1 MKRLTC
7 GLLALVMVL
16 SLAACGKS
24 PAPDATPDDTPTP
37 DATPEYFVVGEG
49 VYRNEK
55 ELDEKSIDRAIGKF
69 QTFAEDYCG
78 DAKRV
83 FLALI
88 PSKNGY
94 LNAENGHLNEA
105 EFAIL
110 QSVYDKWKYGEN
122 FIDLSVCLDLED
134 YYRTDPH
141 WRQERLGAV
150 LRELG
155 AALEFDTDT
164 VLDGDRVLSENW
176 TEEVLTTEYI
186 GVYGDEVDGVPA
198 EEMTVLH
205 HPAMDGYIVRNGE
218 TGEEMPLYDTAKL
231 SDRDP
236 YELFVGGPLSLV
248 TIENPAADN
257 DRHLVVVRDS
267 FGSALLPMLA
277 QSYAKVT
284 AVDIRYMMPN
294 LVGNFVDFTDADVLF
309 LYSSTVLNNS
319 ITLK

>member
-1 MKRLTC
+1 
-7 GLLALVMVL
+7 MVL

-24 PAPDATPDDTPTP
+24 PAPDATPDDTPAP
-37 DATPEYFVVGEG
+37 DATPEYFMVGEG

-69 QTFAEDYCG
+69 KTFAADYCG
-78 DAKRV
+78 ESARV

-94 LNAENGHLNEA
+94 LNAENGRLNEA

-110 QSVYDKWKYGEN
+110 QSVYDKWGRN
-122 FIDLSVCLDLED
+122 FIDLSVCLTLED

-198 EEMTVLH
+198 EEMTVLR
-205 HPAMDGYIVRNGE
+205 HPAMEGYIVRNGE
-218 TGEEMPLYDTAKL
+218 TGEEMPLYDTEKL
-231 SDRDP
+231 TERDP

-248 TIENPAADN
+248 TIENPNAGN

-267 FGSALLPMLA
+267 FGSALLPLLA
-277 QSYAKVT
+277 QSYAKAT
-284 AVDIRYMMPN
+284 AVDIRYMMPAM
-294 LVGNFVDFTDADVLF
+294 VGNFVDFTDADVLF

>member
-1 MKRLTC
+1 MKRLIC

-24 PAPDATPDDTPTP
+24 PAPDATPDDTP
-37 DATPEYFVVGEG
+37 EYFMVGEG

-69 QTFAEDYCG
+69 KSFQETYCG
-78 DAKRV
+78 EAERV
-83 FLALI
+83 FFALI

-94 LNAENGHLNEA
+94 LNGSNGHLNEA

-110 QSVYDKWKYGEN
+110 QSVYDKWGRN

-176 TEEVLTTEYI
+176 TEEVLTTDYI

-198 EEMTVLH
+198 EEMTVLRH
-205 HPAMDGYIVRNGE
+205 GDMDGYIVRNGE
-218 TGEEMPLYDTAKL
+218 TGEEMPLYDTEKL

>member
-1 MKRLTC
+1 MKRLIC

-24 PAPDATPDDTPTP
+24 PAPDTTPDDTPAP
-37 DATPEYFVVGEG
+37 DATPEFFVVGEG

-69 QTFAEDYCG
+69 QKFTEDYCG
-78 DAKRV
+78 EAQRV

-110 QSVYDKWKYGEN
+110 QSVYDKWGRN

-164 VLDGDRVLSENW
+164 VLNGDRVLSENW
-176 TEEVLTTEYI
+176 TEEVLTTDYI

-205 HPAMDGYIVRNGE
+205 HPDMDSYIVRNGE
-218 TGEEMPLYDTAKL
+218 TGEEMPLYDTEKL
-231 SDRDP
+231 SERDP

-248 TIENPAADN
+248 TIENPNAGN

-267 FGSALLPMLA
+267 FGSALLPLLA

>member
-1 MKRLTC
+1 MKRLIC

-24 PAPDATPDDTPTP
+24 PAPDTTPDDTPAP
-37 DATPEYFVVGEG
+37 DAAPEYFVVEEG

-69 QTFAEDYCG
+69 QTFAADYCG
-78 DAKRV
+78 DAQRV

-110 QSVYDKWKYGEN
+110 QSVYDKWGRN

-155 AALEFDTDT
+155 AALEFEVDIIDDDG
-164 VLDGDRVLSENW
+164 VLTENW

-198 EEMTVLH
+198 EEMTVLR

-218 TGEEMPLYDTAKL
+218 TGEEMPLYDTEKL

-267 FGSALLPMLA
+267 FGSALLPLLA

-284 AVDIRYMMPN
+284 AVDIRYMMPAM
-294 LVGNFVDFTDADVLF
+294 VGNFVDFTDADVLF

>member
-1 MKRLTC
+1 MTRFVC
-7 GLLALVMVL
+7 GRLALVMVL

-24 PAPDATPDDTPTP
+24 PAPDTTPDDTPAP
-37 DATPEYFVVGEG
+37 DASPEYFVVGEG

-55 ELDEKSIDRAIGKF
+55 ELDEKSVDRAIGKF
-69 QTFAEDYCG
+69 QKFAADYCG
-78 DAKRV
+78 ESARV

-110 QSVYDKWKYGEN
+110 QSVYDKWGRN

-176 TEEVLTTEYI
+176 TEEILTTEYI

-205 HPAMDGYIVRNGE
+205 HPAMEGYIVRNGE
-218 TGEEMPLYDTAKL
+218 TGEELPLYDTEKL
-231 SDRDP
+231 TERDP

-248 TIENPAADN
+248 TIENPNAGN

-267 FGSALLPMLA
+267 FGSALLPLLA
-277 QSYAKVT
+277 QSYAKAT
-284 AVDIRYMMPN
+284 AVDIRYMMPAM
-294 LVGNFVDFTDADVLF
+294 VGNFVDFTDADVLF

>member
-1 MKRLTC
+1 MKRLIC

-24 PAPDATPDDTPTP
+24 PAPDATPDDTPAP
-37 DATPEYFVVGEG
+37 DAAPEYFVVGDG

-69 QTFAEDYCG
+69 QKFAEDYCG
-78 DAKRV
+78 EAERV

-110 QSVYDKWKYGEN
+110 QSVYDKWGRN
-122 FIDLSVCLDLED
+122 FIDLSVCLTLED

-141 WRQERLGAV
+141 WRQERLGFV

-155 AALEFDTDT
+155 AALEFEVDIIDDDG
-164 VLDGDRVLSENW
+164 VLTENW
-176 TEEVLTTEYI
+176 TTEVLTTAYI

-198 EEMTVLH
+198 EEMTVLR
-205 HPAMDGYIVRNGE
+205 HPAMEGYIVRNGE
-218 TGEEMPLYDTAKL
+218 TGEEMPLYDTEKL
-231 SDRDP
+231 TERDP

-248 TIENPAADN
+248 TIENPNAGN

-267 FGSALLPMLA
+267 FGSALLPLLA
-277 QSYAKVT
+277 QSYGKVT
-284 AVDIRYMMPN
+284 AVDIRYMMSAM
-294 LVGNFVDFTDADVLF
+294 VGNFVDFTDADVLF

>member
-1 MKRLTC
+1 MKRLIC

-24 PAPDATPDDTPTP
+24 PAPDTTPV
-37 DATPEYFVVGEG
+37 DAPEYFVVGEG

-78 DAKRV
+78 ESQRV

-110 QSVYDKWKYGEN
+110 QSVYDKWGRN

-164 VLDGDRVLSENW
+164 VLNGDRVLSENW
-176 TEEVLTTEYI
+176 TEEVLTTDYI

-205 HPAMDGYIVRNGE
+205 HPDMDSYIVRNGE
-218 TGEEMPLYDTAKL
+218 TGEEMPLYDTEKL
-231 SDRDP
+231 SERDP

-248 TIENPAADN
+248 TIENPNAGN

-267 FGSALLPMLA
+267 FGSALLPLLA

>member
-1 MKRLTC
+1 MKRLVC
-7 GLLALVMVL
+7 GLLTLVMVL

-24 PAPDATPDDTPTP
+24 PAPDTTPDDTPAP
-37 DATPEYFVVGEG
+37 DATPEFFMVGEG

-78 DAKRV
+78 EAERV

-110 QSVYDKWKYGEN
+110 QSVYDKWGRN

-141 WRQERLGAV
+141 WRQERLGFV

-155 AALEFDTDT
+155 AALEFEVDIIDDDG
-164 VLDGDRVLSENW
+164 VLTENW

-198 EEMTVLH
+198 EVMTVLH
-205 HPAMDGYIVRNGE
+205 HPDMEGYIVRNGE
-218 TGEEMPLYDTAKL
+218 TGEEMPLYDTEKL
-231 SDRDP
+231 TERDP

-248 TIENPAADN
+248 TIENPNAGN

-267 FGSALLPMLA
+267 FASALLPLLA

>member
-1 MKRLTC
+1 MKRLVC

-16 SLAACGKS
+16 SLTACGKS
-24 PAPDATPDDTPTP
+24 PAPDATPDDTPAP
-37 DATPEYFVVGEG
+37 DAAPEYFVVGEG

-69 QTFAEDYCG
+69 QTFAADYCG
-78 DAKRV
+78 EAQRV

-94 LNAENGHLNEA
+94 LNAENGHLNAA

-110 QSVYDKWKYGEN
+110 QSVYDKWGRN

-155 AALEFDTDT
+155 AALEFDTDIIDDDG
-164 VLDGDRVLSENW
+164 VLTENW

-186 GVYGDEVDGVPA
+186 GVYGDEVDSVPA
-198 EEMTVLH
+198 EEMTVLRH
-205 HPAMDGYIVRNGE
+205 GDMDGYIVRNGE

-248 TIENPAADN
+248 TIENAAADN

>member
-1 MKRLTC
+1 MKRFVC

-24 PAPDATPDDTPTP
+24 PAPDGTPDDTPTP
-37 DATPEYFVVGEG
+37 DAAPEYFVVGEG

-78 DAKRV
+78 EAERV

-110 QSVYDKWKYGEN
+110 QSVYDKWGRN

-164 VLDGDRVLSENW
+164 VLSGDRVLSENW

-198 EEMTVLH
+198 EEMTVLRH
-205 HPAMDGYIVRNGE
+205 GAMEGYIVRNGE

-231 SDRDP
+231 TERDP

-248 TIENPAADN
+248 TIENPNADN

-267 FGSALLPMLA
+267 FASALLPMLA

-284 AVDIRYMMPN
+284 AVDIRYMMPAM
-294 LVGNFVDFTDADVLF
+294 VGNFVDFTDADVLF
-309 LYSSTVLNNS
+309 LYSSTIINNS

>member
-1 MKRLTC
+1 MKRLIC

-24 PAPDATPDDTPTP
+24 PAPDGTPDDTPAP
-37 DATPEYFVVGEG
+37 DAIPEYFVVGEG

-78 DAKRV
+78 EAQRV

-110 QSVYDKWKYGEN
+110 QSVYDKWGHN
-122 FIDLSVCLDLED
+122 FIDLSVCLTLED

-141 WRQERLGAV
+141 WRQERLGFV

-155 AALEFDTDT
+155 AALEFDTDIIDDDG
-164 VLDGDRVLSENW
+164 VLTENW

-205 HPAMDGYIVRNGE
+205 HPAMEGYIVRNGE

-231 SDRDP
+231 TERDP

-248 TIENPAADN
+248 TIENPNAGN

-267 FGSALLPMLA
+267 FASALLPLLA
-277 QSYAKVT
+277 QSYGKVT

-294 LVGNFVDFTDADVLF
+294 LVGNFVDFADADVLF

>member
-1 MKRLTC
+1 MKRFVC

-16 SLAACGKS
+16 SLAACGKGPAPDTTPDDT
-24 PAPDATPDDTPTP
+24 PAPDATP
-37 DATPEYFVVGEG
+37 EFFMVGEG

-69 QTFAEDYCG
+69 QKFAEDYCG
-78 DAKRV
+78 DSARV

-122 FIDLSVCLDLED
+122 FIDLSVCLTLED

-155 AALEFDTDT
+155 AALEFETDT

-198 EEMTVLH
+198 EEMTVLR
-205 HPAMDGYIVRNGE
+205 HPDMDGYIVRNGE
-218 TGEEMPLYDTAKL
+218 TGEKMPLYDTEKL
-231 SDRDP
+231 TERDP

-248 TIENPAADN
+248 TIENPNAGN

-267 FGSALLPMLA
+267 FASALLPLLA
-277 QSYAKVT
+277 QSYGKVT
-284 AVDIRYMMPN
+284 AVDIRYMMPAM
-294 LVGNFVDFTDADVLF
+294 VGNFVDFTDADVLF

>member
-1 MKRLTC
+1 MKRLIC

-16 SLAACGKS
+16 SLAACGKN
-24 PAPDATPDDTPTP
+24 PAPDATPDDTPAP
-37 DATPEYFVVGEG
+37 DAAPEYFVVGEG

-78 DAKRV
+78 EAERV

-94 LNAENGHLNEA
+94 LNGSNGHLNEA

-110 QSVYDKWKYGEN
+110 QSVADKWGRN
-122 FIDLSVCLDLED
+122 FIDLSVCLTLED

-141 WRQERLGAV
+141 WRQERLGFV

-155 AALEFDTDT
+155 AALEFEVDIIDDDG
-164 VLDGDRVLSENW
+164 VLTENW

-218 TGEEMPLYDTAKL
+218 TGEEMPLYDTEKL
-231 SDRDP
+231 SERDP

-248 TIENPAADN
+248 TIESPNAGN

-267 FGSALLPMLA
+267 FGSALLPLLA
-277 QSYAKVT
+277 QSYSRVT

>member
-1 MKRLTC
+1 MKRLIC

-24 PAPDATPDDTPTP
+24 PAPDTTPDDTPAP
-37 DATPEYFVVGEG
+37 DAAPEYFVVGDG

-69 QTFAEDYCG
+69 QKFTADYCG
-78 DAKRV
+78 EAERV

-110 QSVYDKWKYGEN
+110 QSVYDKWGRN

-198 EEMTVLH
+198 EEMTVLR
-205 HPAMDGYIVRNGE
+205 HPDMNGYIVRNGE
-218 TGEEMPLYDTAKL
+218 TGEEMPLYDTEKL
-231 SDRDP
+231 TGRDP

-248 TIENPAADN
+248 TIENPNAGN

-267 FGSALLPMLA
+267 FGSALLPLLA

-294 LVGNFVDFTDADVLF
+294 LVGNFVDFTDTDVLF

>member
-1 MKRLTC
+1 MKRFVC

-24 PAPDATPDDTPTP
+24 PAPDTTPDDTPAP
-37 DATPEYFVVGEG
+37 DATPEYFVVGDG

-55 ELDEKSIDRAIGKF
+55 DLDEKSIDRAIGKF
-69 QTFAEDYCG
+69 QKFAEDYCG
-78 DAKRV
+78 EAQRV

-141 WRQERLGAV
+141 WRQERLGFV

-155 AALEFDTDT
+155 AALEFDTDIIDDDG
-164 VLDGDRVLSENW
+164 VLTENW

-198 EEMTVLH
+198 EEMAVLH
-205 HPAMDGYIVRNGE
+205 HPAMEGYIVRNGE
-218 TGEEMPLYDTAKL
+218 TGEEMPLYDTEKL
-231 SDRDP
+231 TERDP

-248 TIENPAADN
+248 TIENPNAGN

-267 FGSALLPMLA
+267 FGSALLPLLA

-284 AVDIRYMMPN
+284 AVDIRYMMPAM
-294 LVGNFVDFTDADVLF
+294 VGNFVDFTDADVLF
-309 LYSSTVLNNS
+309 LYSSTVINNS

>member
-1 MKRLTC
+1 MKRLVC

-24 PAPDATPDDTPTP
+24 PAPDTTPDDTPAP
-37 DATPEYFVVGEG
+37 DDAPKYFVVGEG

-78 DAKRV
+78 ESQRV

-94 LNAENGHLNEA
+94 LNAESGHLNEA

-110 QSVYDKWKYGEN
+110 QSVYDKWGSN

-141 WRQERLGAV
+141 WRQECLGNV
-150 LRELG
+150 LMELG
-155 AALEFDTDT
+155 AALEFETDT
-164 VLDGDRVLSENW
+164 TDDSDVPLTENW
-176 TEEVLTTEYI
+176 TAETLTTDYI

-198 EEMTVLH
+198 EELTVLH
-205 HPAMDGYIVRNGE
+205 HPMMDGYIVRNGE
-218 TGEEMPLYDTAKL
+218 TGEEIPLYDTAKL
-231 SDRDP
+231 TERDP
-236 YELFVGGPLSLV
+236 YELFVGGPLSIV
-248 TIENPAADN
+248 TIENAAAEN
-257 DRHLVVVRDS
+257 ERHLVVVRDS
-267 FGSALLPMLA
+267 FASALLPLLA

-284 AVDIRYMMPN
+284 AVDIRYMMSAM
-294 LVGNFVDFTDADVLF
+294 VGNFVDFTNADVLF
-309 LYSSTVLNNS
+309 LYSSTVINNS

>member
-1 MKRLTC
+1 MKRFVC

-24 PAPDATPDDTPTP
+24 PAPDVTPDDTPAP
-37 DATPEYFVVGEG
+37 DAAPEYFVVGDG

-78 DAKRV
+78 EAERV

-110 QSVYDKWKYGEN
+110 QTVADKWGSN

-155 AALEFDTDT
+155 AALEFETGIIDDDG
-164 VLDGDRVLSENW
+164 VLTENW

-198 EEMTVLH
+198 EEMTVLR
-205 HPAMDGYIVRNGE
+205 HPDMDGYIVRNGE
-218 TGEEMPLYDTAKL
+218 TGEEIPLYDTAKL
-231 SDRDP
+231 SERDP

-248 TIENPAADN
+248 TIENPNAGN

-267 FGSALLPMLA
+267 FGSALLPLLA
-277 QSYAKVT
+277 QSYGKVT
-284 AVDIRYMMPN
+284 AVDIRYMMPAM
-294 LVGNFVDFTDADVLF
+294 VGNFVDFTGADVLF

>member
-1 MKRLTC
+1 
-7 GLLALVMVL
+7 MVL
-16 SLAACGKS
+16 SLAACGKP
-24 PAPDATPDDTPTP
+24 PAPDATPD
-37 DATPEYFVVGEG
+37 AAPEYFVVGEG

-78 DAKRV
+78 ESQRV

-110 QSVYDKWKYGEN
+110 QTVADKWGSN

-141 WRQERLGAV
+141 WRQECLGNV
-150 LRELG
+150 LMELG
-155 AALEFDTDT
+155 AALEFETDT
-164 VLDGDRVLSENW
+164 TDDADAPLTENW
-176 TEEVLTTEYI
+176 TEEVLTTDYI

-205 HPAMDGYIVRNGE
+205 HGDMDGYIVRNGE
-218 TGEEMPLYDTAKL
+218 TGEEMSLYDTAKL
-231 SDRDP
+231 SERDP

-248 TIENPAADN
+248 TIENPNADN

>member
-1 MKRLTC
+1 MKRLIC
-7 GLLALVMVL
+7 GLLALVMAL

-24 PAPDATPDDTPTP
+24 PAPDVTPDDTPAP
-37 DATPEYFVVGEG
+37 DDAPEYFMVGEG

-69 QTFAEDYCG
+69 QKFAEDYCG
-78 DAKRV
+78 EAQRV

-110 QSVYDKWKYGEN
+110 QSVYDKWGRN
-122 FIDLSVCLDLED
+122 FIDLSVCLTLED

-141 WRQERLGAV
+141 WRQERLGFV

-155 AALEFDTDT
+155 AALEFEVDIIDDDG
-164 VLDGDRVLSENW
+164 VLTENW
-176 TEEVLTTEYI
+176 TEEVLTTAYI

-198 EEMTVLH
+198 EEMTVLR

-218 TGEEMPLYDTAKL
+218 TGEEMPLYDTEKL
-231 SDRDP
+231 SERDP

-248 TIENPAADN
+248 TIENPNAGN

-267 FGSALLPMLA
+267 FGSALLPLLA

>member
-1 MKRLTC
+1 MKRFTC

-24 PAPDATPDDTPTP
+24 PAPDATPDDTPAP
-37 DATPEYFVVGEG
+37 DATPEYFMVGDG

-69 QTFAEDYCG
+69 QTFAADYCG
-78 DAKRV
+78 DAQRV

-94 LNAENGHLNEA
+94 LNGTNGRLNEA

-110 QSVYDKWKYGEN
+110 QSVYDKWGSN

-141 WRQERLGAV
+141 WRQECLGAV

-164 VLDGDRVLSENW
+164 VLDGDRVLTESW

-186 GVYGDEVDGVPA
+186 GVYGDEVDGIPA
-198 EEMTVLH
+198 EEMTVLR
-205 HPAMDGYIVRNGE
+205 HPAMEGYIVRNGE

-277 QSYAKVT
+277 ESYAKVT
-284 AVDIRYMMPN
+284 AVDIRYMMPAM
-294 LVGNFVDFTDADVLF
+294 VGNFVDFTDADVLF

>member
-1 MKRLTC
+1 MKRLIC

-24 PAPDATPDDTPTP
+24 PAPDTTPDDTPAP
-37 DATPEYFVVGEG
+37 DAAPEYFVVGDG

-69 QTFAEDYCG
+69 QKFTADYCG
-78 DAKRV
+78 EAERV

-94 LNAENGHLNEA
+94 LNGSNGHLNEA

-110 QSVYDKWKYGEN
+110 QSVYDKWESN

-155 AALEFDTDT
+155 AALEFETDT
-164 VLDGDRVLSENW
+164 VLDGDHVLSENW

-198 EEMTVLH
+198 EEMTVLR
-205 HPAMDGYIVRNGE
+205 HPDMNGYIVRNGE
-218 TGEEMPLYDTAKL
+218 TGEEMPLYDTEKL
-231 SDRDP
+231 TGRDP

-248 TIENPAADN
+248 TIENPNAGN

-294 LVGNFVDFTDADVLF
+294 LVGNFVDFTDTDVLF

>member
-1 MKRLTC
+1 MKRLIC

-24 PAPDATPDDTPTP
+24 PAPDTTPDD
-37 DATPEYFVVGEG
+37 APEYFVVGDG

-69 QTFAEDYCG
+69 KTFAEDYCG
-78 DAKRV
+78 EAERV

-110 QSVYDKWKYGEN
+110 QSVYDKWGRN
-122 FIDLSVCLDLED
+122 FIDLSVCLQLED

-141 WRQERLGAV
+141 WRQERLGFV

-155 AALEFDTDT
+155 AALEFETGIIDDDG
-164 VLDGDRVLSENW
+164 VLTENW

-198 EEMTVLH
+198 EEMTVLR
-205 HPAMDGYIVRNGE
+205 HPAMEGYIVRNGE
-218 TGEEMPLYDTAKL
+218 TGEEMPLYDTEKL

-248 TIENPAADN
+248 TIENPNADN

-267 FGSALLPMLA
+267 FGSALLPLLA

>member
-1 MKRLTC
+1 MKRLIC

-24 PAPDATPDDTPTP
+24 PAPDATPDDTPAP
-37 DATPEYFVVGEG
+37 DATPEYFMVGEG

-69 QTFAEDYCG
+69 KTFAEDYCG
-78 DAKRV
+78 ESERV

-94 LNAENGHLNEA
+94 LNAENGRLNAA

-110 QSVYDKWKYGEN
+110 QSVYDKWGRN
-122 FIDLSVCLDLED
+122 FIDLSVCLTLED

-198 EEMTVLH
+198 EEMTVLR
-205 HPAMDGYIVRNGE
+205 HPDMDGYIVRNGE
-218 TGEEMPLYDTAKL
+218 TGEEMPLYDTEKL

-267 FGSALLPMLA
+267 FGSALLPLLA

-284 AVDIRYMMPN
+284 AVDIRYMMPAM
-294 LVGNFVDFTDADVLF
+294 VGNFVDFTDADVLF

>member
-1 MKRLTC
+1 MKRLIC

-16 SLAACGKS
+16 SLAACGKR
-24 PAPDATPDDTPTP
+24 PAPDVTPADTPAP
-37 DATPEYFVVGEG
+37 EDAPEYFVVGEG

-78 DAKRV
+78 EAERV

-94 LNAENGHLNEA
+94 LNGSNGHLNEA

-110 QSVYDKWKYGEN
+110 QTVADKWGSN
-122 FIDLSVCLDLED
+122 FIDLSVCLTLED

-141 WRQERLGAV
+141 WRQERLGFV

-155 AALEFDTDT
+155 AALEFEVDIIDDDG
-164 VLDGDRVLSENW
+164 VLTENW

-205 HPAMDGYIVRNGE
+205 HPAMEGYIVHNGE
-218 TGEEMPLYDTAKL
+218 TGEEMPLYDTEKL
-231 SDRDP
+231 TERDP

-248 TIENPAADN
+248 TIENPNAGN

-267 FGSALLPMLA
+267 FGSALLPLLA
-277 QSYAKVT
+277 QSYGKVT

>member
-1 MKRLTC
+1 MKRLIC

-24 PAPDATPDDTPTP
+24 PAPDTTPDDTPAP
-37 DATPEYFVVGEG
+37 DATPEFFVVGEG

-69 QTFAEDYCG
+69 QKFTEDYCG
-78 DAKRV
+78 EAQRV

-110 QSVYDKWKYGEN
+110 QSVYDKWGRN
-122 FIDLSVCLDLED
+122 FIDLSVCLQLED

-164 VLDGDRVLSENW
+164 VLNGDRVLSENW

-186 GVYGDEVDGVPA
+186 GVYGDEVDGIPA
-198 EEMTVLH
+198 EEMTVLR
-205 HPAMDGYIVRNGE
+205 HPAMEGYIVRNGE
-218 TGEEMPLYDTAKL
+218 TGEEMPLYDTEKL
-231 SDRDP
+231 TERDP

-248 TIENPAADN
+248 TIENPNAGN

-267 FGSALLPMLA
+267 FGSALLPLLA
-277 QSYAKVT
+277 QSYGKVT

>member
-1 MKRLTC
+1 MKRLIC
-7 GLLALVMVL
+7 GLLAFVMVL

-24 PAPDATPDDTPTP
+24 PAPDTTPDDTPAP
-37 DATPEYFVVGEG
+37 DDTPEYFVVGEG

-69 QTFAEDYCG
+69 KTFAEDYCG
-78 DAKRV
+78 ESERV

-110 QSVYDKWKYGEN
+110 QSVYDKWGRN
-122 FIDLSVCLDLED
+122 FIDLSVCLTLED

-141 WRQERLGAV
+141 WRQERLGFV

-164 VLDGDRVLSENW
+164 VDDDRVLSENW

-205 HPAMDGYIVRNGE
+205 HPAMEGYIVRNGE
-218 TGEEMPLYDTAKL
+218 TGEEMPLYDTEKL
-231 SDRDP
+231 TERDP

-248 TIENPAADN
+248 TIENPNAGN

-267 FGSALLPMLA
+267 FGSALLPLLA
-277 QSYAKVT
+277 QSYGKVT

>member
-1 MKRLTC
+1 MKRVLC

-16 SLAACGKS
+16 SLAACGK
-24 PAPDATPDDTPTP
+24 TPDTTP
-37 DATPEYFVVGEG
+37 DATPEYFTVEDG
-49 VYRNEK
+49 VYRLEK
-55 ELDEKSIDRAIGKF
+55 ELDEKSVDRAIGKF
-69 QTFAEDYCG
+69 QKFAEDYCG
-78 DAKRV
+78 ASARV

-94 LNAENGHLNEA
+94 LNAENGHLNDA

-110 QSVYDKWKYGEN
+110 QSVADKWGRN
-122 FIDLSVCLDLED
+122 FIDLSVCLQLED

-141 WRQERLGAV
+141 WRQERLGFV

-164 VLDGDRVLSENW
+164 VDSGERVLSESW

-186 GVYGDEVDGVPA
+186 GVYGAEIENPVA
-198 EEMTVLH
+198 EEMTVLR
-205 HPAMDGYIVRNGE
+205 HPDMDSYIVRNGE

-231 SDRDP
+231 TERDP

-248 TIENPAADN
+248 TIENPNAGN

-284 AVDIRYMMPN
+284 AVDIRYMMPAM
-294 LVGNFVDFTDADVLF
+294 VGNFVDFTGADVLF
-309 LYSSTVLNNS
+309 LYSSTVINNS

>member
-1 MKRLTC
+1 MKRFVC
-7 GLLALVMVL
+7 GLLALMMVL

-24 PAPDATPDDTPTP
+24 PAPDVTPDDTPAP
-37 DATPEYFVVGEG
+37 DDAPEYFVVGDG

-69 QTFAEDYCG
+69 QKFTEDYCG
-78 DAKRV
+78 ESERV

-110 QSVYDKWKYGEN
+110 QSVADKWGRN
-122 FIDLSVCLDLED
+122 FIDLSVCLTLED

-141 WRQERLGAV
+141 WRQERLGFV

-155 AALEFDTDT
+155 AALEFEVDIIDDDG
-164 VLDGDRVLSENW
+164 VLTENW

-198 EEMTVLH
+198 EEMTVLR
-205 HPAMDGYIVRNGE
+205 HPDMEGYIVRNGE
-218 TGEEMPLYDTAKL
+218 TGEEMPLYDTEKL
-231 SDRDP
+231 TERDP
-236 YELFVGGPLSLV
+236 YELFVGGPLSLA
-248 TIENPAADN
+248 TIENPNAGN

-267 FGSALLPMLA
+267 FGSALLPLLA
-277 QSYAKVT
+277 QSYGKVT

>member
-1 MKRLTC
+1 MKRLVC

-24 PAPDATPDDTPTP
+24 PAPDTTPDDTPAP
-37 DATPEYFVVGEG
+37 DATPEYFVVGDG

-69 QTFAEDYCG
+69 KTFAEDYCG
-78 DAKRV
+78 ESQRV

-94 LNAENGHLNEA
+94 LNGSNGHLNEA
-105 EFAIL
+105 ELAIL
-110 QSVYDKWKYGEN
+110 QAVADKWGSN
-122 FIDLSVCLDLED
+122 FIDLSVCLTLED

-141 WRQERLGAV
+141 WRQERLGFV

-164 VLDGDRVLSENW
+164 VLDGDGVLSESW

-186 GVYGDEVDGVPA
+186 GVYGDEVDGIPA
-198 EEMTVLH
+198 EEMTVLR
-205 HPAMDGYIVRNGE
+205 HPDMDGYIVRNGE

-231 SDRDP
+231 SERDP

-248 TIENPAADN
+248 TIENPNAGN

-267 FGSALLPMLA
+267 FGSALLPLLA
-277 QSYAKVT
+277 QSYGKVT
-284 AVDIRYMMPN
+284 AVDIRYMMPAM
-294 LVGNFVDFTDADVLF
+294 VGNFVDFTDADVLF